1 MTISLSPSIPQI
13 KQSVIYTAMMSVLI
27 VGIIG
32 MQSSKLNSLRAVDK
46 TLDPL
51 VLQRE
56 SQLRSNKL
64 ELMKKAPKFGFNN
77 LVANSTF
84 VDFLSYFGNQDARNV
99 NGYSLGFDYFDV
111 ILKQD
116 PKFFLAYFYLSGTA
130 SGYMGDPGRSV
141 SMMNESFKSIG
152 LRSPEY
158 SYYLWRLKAT
168 DELLFLGNSP
178 AAQSSMKTAANWAQQ
193 IGDEEGLRV
202 AAISQRSADFL
213 AKNPA
218 SKLAR
223 FGAWAGIL
231 DTAIDDHARKL
242 AVAKIRELGGTVEL
256 DAQGKIIKL
265 TPPAKD

>member
-13 KQSVIYTAMMSVLI
+13 KQPVIYTAMMSVLI
-27 VGIIG
+27 IGLIG

-64 ELMKKAPKFGFNN
+64 EIIKKAPKFGFNN

-84 VDFLSYFGNQDARNV
+84 VDFLGYFGNQDARNV

-116 PKFFLAYFYLSGTA
+116 PKFFLAYYYLSGTA

-168 DELLFLGNSP
+168 DELLFLGDAP
-178 AAQSSMKTAANWAQQ
+178 AAEASMATASTWARQ
-193 IGDEEGLRV
+193 IGDEESLRV
-202 AAISQRSADFL
+202 ARISQKSADYL
-213 AKNPA
+213 AKNPT
-218 SKLAR
+218 SKQAR

-231 DTAIDDHARKL
+231 DTAIDNHARKL
-242 AVAKIRELGGTVEL
+242 AVAKIRELGGKVEL
-256 DAQGKIIKL
+256 DAQGKIKL
-265 TPPAKD
+265 TPPAQD